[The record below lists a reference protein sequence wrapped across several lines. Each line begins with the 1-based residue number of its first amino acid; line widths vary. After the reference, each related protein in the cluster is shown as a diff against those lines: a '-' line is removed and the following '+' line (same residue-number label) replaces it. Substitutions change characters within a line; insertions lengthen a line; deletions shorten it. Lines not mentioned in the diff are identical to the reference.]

1 MVEKIKEYWFGAL
14 LFVFSAV
21 FLVFVGIV
29 AAAPHDDLKMRGFA
43 PCTYQMVYDVNLY
56 STQSDIGGVLGA
68 IAGSYVCYASVM
80 GGGVKLWLNGKQ
92 STPWANYFFKPET
105 FRVPEEMSEPFSED
119 LLKANRL
126 DDEDEEQDIFG
137 NYQKNQTREI
147 GNE

>member
-1 MVEKIKEYWFGAL
+1 MFKNQRILLSICFGVLFFIVML
-14 LFVFSAV
+14 LVVFGKTS
-21 FLVFVGIV
+21 
-29 AAAPHDDLKMRGFA
+29 GFD
-43 PCTYQMVYDVNLY
+43 QMVYDVNLY
-56 STQSDIGGVLGA
+56 STQSDVGGVLGA

-80 GGGVKLWLNGKQ
+80 GEGVKLWLNGKQ